1 MKKTLVLLITF
12 IFNSIL
18 LISSDNS
25 LQDKSMFPLLGDEAR
40 KMGYELPNPYGINV
54 IYVDMKQDVDIKAL
68 NLTGKLS
75 LFGGKP
81 LELGN
86 IISVK
91 ADSAKTVNT
100 NELVKADLWVFPFL
114 NVYGILGKTKGHSTA
129 LVDINLGNSTIL
141 KDYDFTLK
149 YEGITYGVGT
159 VLAGGYKN
167 FFSLV
172 DFNYTST
179 SLDIIEG
186 NISAFVISPKIGY
199 NFDFYNTKN
208 SIWIG
213 TMYQN
218 ITQTLKGDINNLIT
232 FPKGIKVKDGK
243 FEVKESTSSPWNNV
257 IGFRSEINKSVEFT
271 TEVGF
276 GKRKSVTL
284 SLGYR
289 F

>member
-1 MKKTLVLLITF
+1 MKKALILLITF

-25 LQDKSMFPLLGDEAR
+25 LQDKSMFPLLGNEAR
-40 KMGYELPNPYGINV
+40 ERGYELPNPYGINV

-141 KDYDFTLK
+141 KNYDFTLK

-159 VLAGGYKN
+159 VLAGGYKD
-167 FFSLV
+167 FFSLI

-186 NISAFVISPKIGY
+186 NISAFVISPKVGY
-199 NFDFYNTKN
+199 NFNFYNTKN

>member
-1 MKKTLVLLITF
+1 
-12 IFNSIL
+12 
-18 LISSDNS
+18 
-25 LQDKSMFPLLGDEAR
+25 
-40 KMGYELPNPYGINV
+40 
-54 IYVDMKQDVDIKAL
+54 
-68 NLTGKLS
+68 
-75 LFGGKP
+75 
-81 LELGN
+81 
-86 IISVK
+86 
-91 ADSAKTVNT
+91 
-100 NELVKADLWVFPFL
+100 
-114 NVYGILGKTKGHSTA
+114 KTKGHSTA

-141 KDYDFTLK
+141 KNYDFTLK

-159 VLAGGYKN
+159 VLAGGYKD
-167 FFSLV
+167 FFSLI

-186 NISAFVISPKIGY
+186 NISAFVISPKVGY
-199 NFDFYNTKN
+199 NFNFYNTKN

-284 SLGYR
+284 SVGYR

>member
-1 MKKTLVLLITF
+1 MKKALILLITF

-25 LQDKSMFPLLGDEAR
+25 LQAKSMFPLLGDEAR
-40 KMGYELPNPYGINV
+40 ERGYELPNPYGINV

-159 VLAGGYKN
+159 VLAGGYKD

-186 NISAFVISPKIGY
+186 NISAFVISPKVGY

>member
-1 MKKTLVLLITF
+1 MKKALILLITF

-40 KMGYELPNPYGINV
+40 ERGYELPNPYGINV

-159 VLAGGYKN
+159 VLAGGYKD

-186 NISAFVISPKIGY
+186 NISAFVISPKVGY

-276 GKRKSVTL
+276 GKRKDRKSVV
-284 SLGYR
+284 
-289 F
+289 

>member
-40 KMGYELPNPYGINV
+40 KMGYELSNPYGINV

>member
-1 MKKTLVLLITF
+1 MKKTLILLITF
-12 IFNSIL
+12 ICNSIL
-18 LISSDNS
+18 LISSDTF
-25 LQDKSMFPLLGDEAR
+25 QDKPLFPLLGEEAR
-40 KMGYELPNPYGINV
+40 QMGYELPNPYGINV
-54 IYVDMKQDVDIKAL
+54 IYVDMKQDVDIKSL

-75 LFGGKP
+75 VGK
-81 LELGN
+81 LNLGELGN
-86 IISVK
+86 FISVK

-100 NELVKADLWVFPFL
+100 NKLVKADLWVFPFL
-114 NVYGILGKTKGHSTA
+114 NVYGIIGKTKGHSSA
-129 LVDINLGNSTIL
+129 LVDINLLNKPFL

-149 YEGITYGVGT
+149 YEGTTYGVGT
-159 VLAGGYKN
+159 VLAAGNKN
-167 FFSLV
+167 FFTLV
-172 DFNYTST
+172 DFNYTRT
-179 SLDIIEG
+179 TLDIIEG
-186 NISAFVISPKIGY
+186 DISAFVISPKIGY

-218 ITQTLKGDINNLIT
+218 ITQTLKGDINNVIT
-232 FPKGIKVKDGK
+232 FPNNIHVANGK

-271 TEVGF
+271 TEIGF
-276 GKRKSVTL
+276 GKRKSVTF

>member
-159 VLAGGYKN
+159 VLAGGYKD

>member
-159 VLAGGYKN
+159 VLAGGYKD

-186 NISAFVISPKIGY
+186 NISAFVISPKVGY

>member
-159 VLAGGYKN
+159 VLAGGYKD

-186 NISAFVISPKIGY
+186 NISAFVISPKVGY

-232 FPKGIKVKDGK
+232 FPKDIKVKDGK

>member
-1 MKKTLVLLITF
+1 MKKALILLITF

-40 KMGYELPNPYGINV
+40 ERGYELPNPYGINV

-159 VLAGGYKN
+159 VLAGGYKD

-186 NISAFVISPKIGY
+186 NISAFVISPKVGY

>member
-1 MKKTLVLLITF
+1 MKKALILLITF

-40 KMGYELPNPYGINV
+40 ERGYELPNPYGINV

-159 VLAGGYKN
+159 VLAGGYKD

-186 NISAFVISPKIGY
+186 NISAFVISPKVGY

-257 IGFRSEINKSVEFT
+257 IGVDIDWEFPT
-271 TEVGF
+271 Q
-276 GKRKSVTL
+276 L
-284 SLGYR
+284 SQIK
-289 F
+289 